1 MASGWRIEEPSPSGS
16 SKPTAPLVSLRF
28 LLDALQRRWR
38 TVVSSGLAGMVL
50 GVTYLA
56 MVPPMAVGTTTIFLA
71 HEAGADPA
79 VAMATDVS
87 LLRTRVVAE
96 TVATQLGLDMT
107 PEQFQQSVV
116 PLPVTTQ
123 ILTLEVS
130 ASSATEAL
138 RRAEALATAFLAFR
152 TAQLE
157 SQTGAEVRE
166 LQDRVTQLNGE
177 AKALTAQYDQ
187 LVAGG
192 PGSQSE
198 AAAVLTSRSQLT
210 SQVGQIQQQI
220 EDASLKT
227 HAIVNASNVVDPASV
242 VPQSGLKRAVLVV
255 GSGLIAGLAM
265 GVALVLFPAITSD
278 KLRRR
283 DEVAAAVGAPV
294 RVSVGALAGRWRP
307 WPVRG
312 PARERDLAVVTHAL
326 ETAVPTDEVPGRL
339 IVACVDNV
347 DHGQL
352 VVGAL
357 GARLGVLGIRS
368 LLADLGEE
376 GGLGAAV
383 TRALEDGADP
393 DAAPV
398 VLRPDGV
405 PHLATGPYGVPAGTV
420 GLVADDDPRRA
431 VWNETE
437 VAITL
442 APLEPAFG
450 VDALG
455 TWATRAVLLVTAGR
469 SSAERLRSAADLLR
483 SGGVTVEFVVMVHSD
498 RTDKSLG
505 LPEPPAVGGAGESR
519 RAAP

>member
-1 MASGWRIEEPSPSGS
+1 MSSGWRIEGPSPSGS

-38 TVVSSGLAGMVL
+38 TVVALGLAGMVL
-50 GVTYLA
+50 GVAYLA
-56 MVPPMAVGTTTIFLA
+56 MVPPLAVGTTTIFLA
-71 HEAGADPA
+71 HETGADPA

-96 TVATQLGLDMT
+96 TVTKQLALEMT

-116 PLPVTTQ
+116 PLPVTSQ

-130 ASSATEAL
+130 APGATEAQQ
-138 RRAEALATAFLAFR
+138 RAEVLTTAFLQFR

-157 SQTGAEVRE
+157 SQTAALVGE
-166 LQDRVTQLNGE
+166 LEDRQDQLNGE
-177 AKALTAQYDQ
+177 VKVLTSRYDQ

-192 PGSQSE
+192 PESQSE

-210 SQVGQIQQQI
+210 SEIGQIQQQI
-220 EDASLKT
+220 QDASLKT
-227 HAIVNASNVVDPASV
+227 HAIVNASNVIDPASV
-242 VPQSGLKRAVLVV
+242 MPQSGLKRAVLVV
-255 GSGLIAGLAM
+255 GSGLIAGLAL

-283 DEVAAAVGAPV
+283 DEVAEAVGAPV
-294 RVSVGALAGRWRP
+294 RVSVGSVAGRWRP

-312 PARERDLAVVTHAL
+312 KARERDLAVVTHAL
-326 ETAVPTDEVPGRL
+326 ESAVPTDETPGRL

-357 GARLGVLGIRS
+357 GARLGVLGTRT

-376 GGLGAAV
+376 GGLAPAL
-383 TRALEDGADP
+383 TRALDGGVHP

-405 PHLATGPYGVPAGTV
+405 PHLATGPYGVPVGTV

-431 VWNETE
+431 LWDQTE

-505 LPEPPAVGGAGESR
+505 LPEPREDGGAGESR
-519 RAAP
+519 RAVP